1 MAMRH
6 GIMRCIGVMALAAGV
21 LLGSSPRAEGAAV
34 QVFYHDQSG
43 TRQDA
48 VAADQAATMA
58 SARLGFAVRI
68 PTLGLQGSRLRAL
81 WVMEHHAPR
90 FVVLYYGGDDGYI
103 TCQLHESLGAT
114 AVALGWAPQSA
125 VMIGHVQGTMLQT
138 NIGGANPV
146 IELIWR
152 AHGVRYD
159 LLGSTAT
166 PLNVL
171 MMMAVS
177 L

>member
-6 GIMRCIGVMALAAGV
+6 GMMRCIGVIALAVGM
-21 LLGSSPRAEGAAV
+21 LLGSGLRAEGAV

-48 VAADQAATMA
+48 VDADQAATMA
-58 SARLGFAVRI
+58 SARLGFTVRV
-68 PTLGLQGSRLRAL
+68 PSLALQGSRLRAL
-81 WVMEHHAPR
+81 WVMERHAPR
-90 FVVLYYGGDDGYI
+90 FVVLYYGGDDGYV

-125 VMIGHVQGTMLQT
+125 VTIGHVRGTMLQT

-146 IELIWR
+146 VELIWR

-159 LLGSTAT
+159 LLGSTET
-166 PLNVL
+166 PLNTL
-171 MMMAVS
+171 MATATS